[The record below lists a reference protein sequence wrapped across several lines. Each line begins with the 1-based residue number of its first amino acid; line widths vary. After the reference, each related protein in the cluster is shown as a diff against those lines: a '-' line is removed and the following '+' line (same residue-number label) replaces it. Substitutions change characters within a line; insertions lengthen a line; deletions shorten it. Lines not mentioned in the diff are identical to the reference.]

1 MISIAVGQ
9 TIIQQKGN
17 LKGYRAEEWEDE
29 EE

>member
-1 MISIAVGQ
+1 MISIAVGEN
-9 TIIQQKGN
+9 IIQQKEN